1 MDRQSENEPYHRWVY
16 CNYPLY
22 FIPKYLL
29 LLLLFSLSSPL
40 SFILSLSLLFC
51 TLISSKPPWLDP
63 PSPSQAGVTYHSLT
77 QFLKNFNKIRF
88 LPIKLPS
95 GELGIKDGVLLNW
108 CANFGFTLD
117 NYVILGSRTI
127 LHSPTSIANF
137 GYLLCLWVKI
147 VWLHNG
153 LAMEIAMGLRWV
165 NGGDY
170 SLLSLVEG
178 GNSMGFVA
186 IGRLLS
192 SLSDSHSLWIG
203 MDGL

>member
-1 MDRQSENEPYHRWVY
+1 MKTDHTIGGFTIIIPY
-16 CNYPLY
+16 
-22 FIPKYLL
+22 I
-29 LLLLFSLSSPL
+29 LFPNIFFFFFSSVSHVLSLS
-40 SFILSLSLLFC
+40 FCLSLLFC

-88 LPIKLPS
+88 LPIELAS
-95 GELGIKDGVLLNW
+95 GKSGIKDGVLLNW
-108 CANFGFTLD
+108 CANFGSTLD
-117 NYVILGSRTI
+117 DYVILGSRTI

-147 VWLHNG
+147 VWLHSG
-153 LAMEIAMGLRWV
+153 LAMEIVMGLRWV

-186 IGRLLS
+186 VGRLLS